1 MQKNINMIPSIINKL
16 SEGLYEK
23 EEVIS
28 LTLLCA
34 LAGKS
39 VFLYGLPG
47 TAKSLIVRRIASAFK
62 DSKYFGQLMN
72 RFTTPEDVFGPVS
85 LSKLKEDKFERQTE
99 GYLPKADFVF
109 LDEIWKSSPAILNT
123 LLTIINEKVYRNGSI
138 EEKVP
143 LKALVAASNETPPK
157 GQGLEAMY
165 DRFIMR
171 LLVDP
176 AKDVNNF
183 KSLIVDKDVSF
194 DAGLEEEEK
203 ISTKDWEDLKVIIEE
218 IKVPENVLNIIC
230 SIKSE
235 IDEYNKD
242 NNEKIYISDRR
253 WKNIVYILKTAAYF
267 CDREEILPVDCF
279 LISHCIWTLE
289 ENIEA
294 VKKIVKKSIESFS
307 QISRDDF
314 ENLSNEVSTLK
325 KDIESE
331 CINNKNVYDTEN
343 IKGVECIKI
352 PLDYYFDGNRKI
364 DLYVPIDKIDTS
376 DNFKAF
382 DANGSTF
389 EYFDFSFN
397 GGSSLKITRN
407 ISYSFYLIN
416 NGNTVNEISKRLP
429 IKAKKGTYKEI
440 TSRTKENYIKNCDEL
455 IEKIDDAVKKS
466 EEDLKNQK
474 EKIYLPFV
482 AEHYRDI
489 ILKSYN
495 DYIAD
500 FKSKRLEVEQ
510 EKNKVE
516 QCQTINN

>member
-1 MQKNINMIPSIINKL
+1 MELNKEKINYIIKKL

-23 EEVIS
+23 EEVIG

-47 TAKSLIVRRIASAFK
+47 TAKSLIVRRIASVFN
-62 DSKYFGQLMN
+62 DSKYFGQLMS

-85 LSKLKEDKFERQTE
+85 LSKLKEDKFERQIE

-123 LLTIINEKVYRNGSI
+123 LLTIINEKVYRNGSQ

-143 LKALVAASNETPPK
+143 LKALIAASNETPPK

-194 DAGLEEEEK
+194 NASFNNDEK
-203 ISTKDWEDLKVIIEE
+203 IYTQYWEDLKSIIEE

-235 IDEYNKD
+235 IDEYNKG

-289 ENIEA
+289 ENIDD
-294 VKKIVKKSIESFS
+294 VKKIVQKSIESFS
-307 QISRDDF
+307 QISRKDF
-314 ENLSNEVSTLK
+314 ESLSSEVNELK

-331 CINNKNVYDTEN
+331 CINDKNVYNTEDIN
-343 IKGVECIKI
+343 GKECIKI
-352 PLDYYFDGNRKI
+352 PLNYYYNGNKKI
-364 DLYVPIDKIDTS
+364 DLYVPLNKLNTS
-376 DNFKAF
+376 SDFYAL
-382 DANGSTF
+382 DINGNPY
-389 EYFDFSFN
+389 EYFNFSFN
-397 GGSSLKITRN
+397 GGSSLKITKN
-407 ISYSFYLIN
+407 SSYYLLNSN
-416 NGNTVNEISKRLP
+416 NETVTEIAKRLP
-429 IKAKKGTYKEI
+429 IKSEKGTYKTI
-440 TSRTKENYIKNCDEL
+440 TSRTKDNYIKSCNEL
-455 IEKIDDAVKKS
+455 IEKIDEAVKKS
-466 EEDLKNQK
+466 EEDLKKQK
-474 EKIYLPFV
+474 EKINSPFI
-482 AEHYRDI
+482 AECYSDI
-489 ILKSYN
+489 ILKSHN